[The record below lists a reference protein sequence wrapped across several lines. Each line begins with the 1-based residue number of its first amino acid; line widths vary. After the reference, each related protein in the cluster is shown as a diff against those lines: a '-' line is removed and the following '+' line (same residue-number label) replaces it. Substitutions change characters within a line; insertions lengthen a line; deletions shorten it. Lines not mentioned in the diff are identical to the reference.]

1 MADMEKN
8 NEKQPSRGGGKNG
21 SNNVWKIACAACI
34 AVAMI
39 ALVVFGVQKSSQAKR
54 EAELAAL
61 ASQNTIPVESTTE
74 STEQK
79 ETASGESTEPAST
92 EPEKKDVKEVLEEKG
107 VTVPEKEVDFA
118 TLQEKTNKD
127 IYAWIYIPDS
137 MIDYPV
143 LQHPTNNTYYLEYN
157 LDGSKGYPGC
167 IYTENYNKK
176 DFSDRVTVM
185 YGHNMKSGAMFAGL
199 HKYEDS
205 QYFEEHPYV
214 YVYTPDG
221 MLVYQIFA
229 ACEYSDKHI
238 MLNYNFEVPSAVDRF
253 LAEVT
258 SAKSMNSNYNEDIEV
273 TGDSHILVMSTCI
286 AKKPNNRY
294 IVLGVLLNED

>member
-1 MADMEKN
+1 MEDMERNKGTQVPKPNKDN
-8 NEKQPSRGGGKNG
+8 NSVK
-21 SNNVWKIACAACI
+21 WKIACGICVAA
-34 AVAMI
+34 ALI
-39 ALVVFGVQKSSQAKR
+39 ALVVFGVQKNAQAKR
-54 EAELAAL
+54 EAELAEL
-61 ASQNTIPVESTTE
+61 AAQNTVPTETVGTAKES
-74 STEQK
+74 
-79 ETASGESTEPAST
+79 
-92 EPEKKDVKEVLEEKG
+92 EPESSAETEAEPSEQAAEDVLTKLG
-107 VTVPEKEVDFA
+107 VPIPEKEVDFA
-118 TLQEKTNKD
+118 SLQAEKNQD

-176 DFSDRVTVM
+176 DFSDPVTVM

-199 HKYEDS
+199 HKYEDT

-214 YVYTPDG
+214 YMYTPEKL
-221 MLVYQIFA
+221 LVYQIFA

-238 MLNYNFEVPSAVDRF
+238 MLNYNFETPSAVNNF
-253 LAEVT
+253 LEEVT
-258 SAKSMNSNYNEDIEV
+258 GTRSMNSNYNENIEV
-273 TGDSHILVMSTCI
+273 TGEDHILVMSTCI